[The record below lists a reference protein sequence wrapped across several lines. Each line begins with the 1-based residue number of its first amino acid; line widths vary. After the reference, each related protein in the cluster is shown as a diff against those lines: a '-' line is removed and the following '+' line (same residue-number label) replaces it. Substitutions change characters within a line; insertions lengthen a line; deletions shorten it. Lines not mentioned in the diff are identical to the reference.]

1 MCQQPW
7 LPRGVISP
15 TLSHAVS
22 ELSSAKPSEALHWSH
37 PTLEEIPM
45 KYSRTLSLAL
55 AACLVSAA
63 VGLQAQTATT
73 APAAPLTAAQVK
85 AQQDLA
91 AAQAAADK
99 ANKEAADAQAKA
111 KAAQDAANAKA
122 AQQATALQVAQTEKA
137 RLAQVAALCD
147 TCGIVT
153 GVRSEKRKGKGG
165 ALGII
170 GGAVGGGLLGSQVG
184 SGDGKT
190 VATVGGAV
198 GGAVIGNEI
207 QKRLNRKTI
216 HITTIQLKD
225 GSTRSYESEAAPT
238 WAVGNSV
245 KLDSA
250 ANTVVKL

>member
-1 MCQQPW
+1 
-7 LPRGVISP
+7 
-15 TLSHAVS
+15 
-22 ELSSAKPSEALHWSH
+22 
-37 PTLEEIPM
+37 M
-45 KYSRTLSLAL
+45 KHSRTLSLLL
-55 AACLVSAA
+55 ASLLVSAA
-63 VGLQAQTATT
+63 IGIQAQTATN
-73 APAAPLTAAQVK
+73 APAVPLTPAQIK
-85 AQQDLA
+85 AQQDLS

-99 ANKEAADAQAKA
+99 ANKEALDAQAKT

-122 AQQATALQVAQTEKA
+122 VQDAAAAKAAQDQKA
-137 RLAQVAALCD
+137 RAAQVAALCD

-153 GVRSEKRKGKGG
+153 GVRSEKRKGSGG
-165 ALGII
+165 ALGIL

-184 SGDGKT
+184 KGDGKT

-216 HITTIQLKD
+216 HITSIQMKD
-225 GSTRSYESEAAPT
+225 GSTRSYESEAAPA

-250 ANTVVKL
+250 ANTVTKI

>member
-1 MCQQPW
+1 MK
-7 LPRGVISP
+7 P
-15 TLSHAVS
+15 TLSLLLA
-22 ELSSAKPSEALHWSH
+22 
-37 PTLEEIPM
+37 
-45 KYSRTLSLAL
+45 SLL
-55 AACLVSAA
+55 ISAA
-63 VGLQAQTATT
+63 IGIQAQTA
-73 APAAPLTAAQVK
+73 APAPLTPAQVK

-99 ANKEAADAQAKA
+99 ANKEAAEAQAKA
-111 KAAQDAANAKA
+111 KAAQDAAAAAQATKDAAVAKA
-122 AQQATALQVAQTEKA
+122 ASDKA
-137 RLAQVAALCD
+137 RQAQIAALCD

-170 GGAVGGGLLGSQVG
+170 GGAVVGGVVGNQVG
-184 SGDGKT
+184 DGSGQK

-198 GGAVIGNEI
+198 GGALLGNEI

-216 HITTIQLKD
+216 HITSIQLKD
-225 GSTRSYESEAAPT
+225 GTTRSYESEAAPT

-250 ANTVVKL
+250 ANTVTKM

>member
-1 MCQQPW
+1 MK
-7 LPRGVISP
+7 P
-15 TLSHAVS
+15 TFSLLLASLLA
-22 ELSSAKPSEALHWSH
+22 SA
-37 PTLEEIPM
+37 TI
-45 KYSRTLSLAL
+45 
-55 AACLVSAA
+55 
-63 VGLQAQTATT
+63 GLQAQTATT
-73 APAAPLTAAQVK
+73 APLTPAQIK

-99 ANKEAADAQAKA
+99 ANREAAEAQAKA

-122 AQQATALQVAQTEKA
+122 AQDAAAAQVAQAEKA

-170 GGAVGGGLLGSQVG
+170 GGAVGGGLLGSQIG
-184 SGDGKT
+184 KGDGKT

-207 QKRLNRKTI
+207 QKRMSKKTV
-216 HITTIQLKD
+216 HITSIQLKD
-225 GSTRSYESEAAPT
+225 GTTRTYESEAAPT

-250 ANTVVKL
+250 ANTVTKL

>member
-1 MCQQPW
+1 M
-7 LPRGVISP
+7 
-15 TLSHAVS
+15 
-22 ELSSAKPSEALHWSH
+22 KPA
-37 PTLEEIPM
+37 
-45 KYSRTLSLAL
+45 LSLLL
-55 AACLVSAA
+55 ASLLASAA
-63 VGLQAQTATT
+63 IGLHAQTANT
-73 APAAPLTAAQVK
+73 APLTPAQIK

-111 KAAQDAANAKA
+111 KTAQEAASAKAAQDAAAAKAVQDQKAKA
-122 AQQATALQVAQTEKA
+122 AQL
-137 RLAQVAALCD
+137 AALCD

-153 GVRSEKRKGKGG
+153 GVSSEKRKGKGG

-184 SGDGKT
+184 KGDGKT
-190 VATVGGAV
+190 LGTVGGAV

-216 HITTIQLKD
+216 HISTIQLKD
-225 GSTRSYESEAAPT
+225 GSTRTYESEAAPT

-250 ANTVVKL
+250 ANTVTKI

>member
-1 MCQQPW
+1 MKRYIESSQPFQE
-7 LPRGVISP
+7 
-15 TLSHAVS
+15 TLMTSRFSLLLA
-22 ELSSAKPSEALHWSH
+22 
-37 PTLEEIPM
+37 TL
-45 KYSRTLSLAL
+45 LA
-55 AACLVSAA
+55 SAA
-63 VGLQAQTATT
+63 IGLQAQTVN
-73 APAAPLTAAQVK
+73 PPPLTPAQIK

-99 ANKEAADAQAKA
+99 ANKEALDAQAKA
-111 KAAQDAANAKA
+111 KAAQDAANA
-122 AQQATALQVAQTEKA
+122 QATAAQTAQAERA

-170 GGAVGGGLLGSQVG
+170 GGAVGGGLLGSQIG
-184 SGDGKT
+184 KGDGSK

-198 GGAVIGNEI
+198 GGAVLGNEI
-207 QKRLNRKTI
+207 QKHMSRKTI
-216 HITTIQLKD
+216 HITSIQMKD

-250 ANTVVKL
+250 ANTVTKL